1 MRETQ
6 CQCTHLTSF
15 GSDFVVPPNS
25 IDFNNVFTAERFLES
40 MPVFC
45 TVTAVMLLYV
55 GVMVWARRE
64 DKKDLVKVCRTCRT
78 IICCSTGSEPAF
90 CQSIFKG
97 ACDVR
102 KVLFCVKIM
111 CSGARRRWP
120 TTCRVYLCM

>member
-15 GSDFVVPPNS
+15 GSDLVVPPNS

-78 IICCSTGSEPAF
+78 IICCSTGS
-90 CQSIFKG
+90 
-97 ACDVR
+97 
-102 KVLFCVKIM
+102 
-111 CSGARRRWP
+111 
-120 TTCRVYLCM
+120 